1 MLPKEPQLKIHLLTF
16 SKAFDHIKL
25 IRTLF

>member
-1 MLPKEPQLKIHLLTF
+1 MLPKEPQLKIHLLPF